1 MMNFP
6 SPFETVSLVLAA
18 TPIGNLGDASP
29 RLVQALLEAE
39 VLACEDTR
47 RLRDLA
53 RRLELNLSG
62 QLLAYHEHNE
72 AAVTEDLL
80 TAARQGTKVLQVTD
94 AGMPGISDPGF
105 CLARAA
111 TRAAVPYTVL
121 PGPSAPLLALVASG
135 LPTDSFRFCGFLPR
149 KITSLYQT
157 LQSLSADTS
166 TLIFLESPRRVL
178 ATLVAFLEIFGA
190 NRPAVLARELTKI
203 HEELLGSTLGEI
215 HANLASRDEVR
226 GEIVLVVSGAP
237 AHETTEITPEILEKL
252 DQLVQN
258 GMRAKDGAKLLSQWF
273 KVGAK
278 ALYETHITR
287 QHDS

>member
-1 MMNFP
+1 MKFP
-6 SPFETVSLVLAA
+6 SPFEKVPLVLAG

-29 RLVQALLEAE
+29 RLIQALLEAE

-72 AAVTEDLL
+72 TAVTEDLL
-80 TAARQGTKVLQVTD
+80 AAARGGTKVLQVTD
-94 AGMPGISDPGF
+94 AGMPGVSDPGF
-105 CLARAA
+105 RLARAA
-111 TRAAVPYTVL
+111 ARAAVPYTVL

-135 LPTDSFRFCGFLPR
+135 LPTDSFHFCGFLPR
-149 KITSLYQT
+149 KAASLYQT
-157 LQSLSADTS
+157 LQSLSTDTS

-178 ATLVAFLEIFGA
+178 ATLEALQEVFGV
-190 NRPAVLARELTKI
+190 NRSAVLARELTKV

-215 HANLASRDEVR
+215 HTSLVSRDEIR
-226 GEIVLVVSGAP
+226 GEIVLVVAGAP
-237 AHETTEITPEILEKL
+237 AHETAKITPEILEKL
-252 DQLVQN
+252 DQLIQN

-273 KVGAK
+273 GVGAK
-278 ALYETHITR
+278 TLYETHIAR
-287 QHDS
+287 HQDS